1 LSKTQKQILKNFFF
15 LRSIFGSVFLF
26 VSFFLRRL
34 NLWRPAAISISTATI
49 AIAPVGV
56 GAVAEHADGH
66 VDACG
71 AENFYSIF

>member
-1 LSKTQKQILKNFFF
+1 VFFC
-15 LRSIFGSVFLF
+15 
-26 VSFFLRRL
+26 SFRFYSRRL

-49 AIAPVGV
+49 AVAPVGV